1 MGRAACLIPERMEQN
16 RQRLGLVNLLVL
28 LVGGAVG
35 LALGR
40 EAGSLAAPVAMVFI
54 FMGFLVTL
62 VSWFQMGLEA
72 RERLE
77 QMEFDELSRGQGA
90 SGLFTKD
97 AETFPA
103 RRSREQ
109 FERVL
114 IPLFT
119 TLLFLGQAAA
129 CVLLWRHLA
138 QAQIVEL
145 SDAQTAQLKLAL
157 PLFGLF
163 GVVLFLIGLYTANV
177 ARLEKVRLL
186 RPSASYLLLGSG
198 LCVALASILLLSEAG
213 FLKTDDLKASPVDLI
228 SAKVLCALLGVMA
241 VETLVALVLEGY
253 RPRVKGKQA
262 RLLYDSRMVGFLGQ
276 PESVFKAAAH
286 ALDYQFGFKV
296 SETWFY
302 RFLEG
307 AAAWVILAQFG
318 ALLAS
323 TCVVLINPGEQA
335 LLERFGR
342 PVEGRDVLGP
352 GLHFKLPWPVDAVHR
367 YDTDRIQSFIIGVVQ
382 DEEEQHEKVELW
394 TKGHAK
400 EEYNLL
406 VPSRETNAARASE
419 TGNIPPVNLLTINLP
434 VHYQIT
440 NLTDWAYRNS
450 EPGKLLETL
459 TERELTRYLVSVDL
473 NDIMLQGRETAAEAI
488 RERLEKSAQASQL
501 GVRIL
506 FTGLQNIHPPVT
518 VGADFEKV
526 VSATQTREATIL
538 TARAEA
544 LQTNAMSR
552 SESYRKLRLAEAE
565 KERLEVSARARSAS
579 FTNQI
584 PAYQAAPAVYSTRA
598 YLKVL
603 QEASVAA
610 RKYVLAATN
619 TQDVIQLNLEDKFT
633 TDLLRIPTTVEKVVK
648 KADH

>member
-1 MGRAACLIPERMEQN
+1 MEQN

-77 QMEFDELSRGQGA
+77 QMEFDELARGQGA

-109 FERVL
+109 FERVF
-114 IPLFT
+114 IPVFTILF
-119 TLLFLGQAAA
+119 FLGQAAA
-129 CVLLWRHLA
+129 GFFLWRHLA
-138 QAQIVEL
+138 KAQIVEL
-145 SDAQTAQLKLAL
+145 GDVQASQLKLAL

-177 ARLEKVRLL
+177 ARLEKLRLL
-186 RPSASYLLLGSG
+186 RPSAGYLLLGAYLSFLMVG
-198 LCVALASILLLSEAG
+198 ILVSTEAG
-213 FLKTDDLKASPVDLI
+213 FFKTDVLKASPVDLI
-228 SAKVLCALLGVMA
+228 SAKVLCVLIGVMA
-241 VETLVALVLEGY
+241 FETLVALVLEVY
-253 RPRVKGKQA
+253 RPRVKGKAA

-302 RFLEG
+302 RFLER

-318 ALLAS
+318 ALLLS

-335 LLERFGR
+335 LWERLGR
-342 PVEGRDVLGP
+342 PVEGRNILEP
-352 GLHFKLPWPVDAVHR
+352 GLHFKLPWPIDEVR
-367 YDTDRIQSFIIGVVQ
+367 RFDTERIQSFIIGVVQ
-382 DEEEQHEKVELW
+382 DEDEQHEKVELW
-394 TKGHAK
+394 TKGHAL

-406 VPSRETNAARASE
+406 VPSRETNAARAAE
-419 TGNIPPVNLLTINLP
+419 PGTIPPVNLLTIKLP

-440 NLTDWAYRNS
+440 NLTDWAYHNS
-450 EPGKLLETL
+450 QPGKLLETL

-473 NDIMLQGRETAAEAI
+473 NDIMLKGRETAAEAI
-488 RERLEKSAQASQL
+488 RERLEKAAQASQL

-526 VSATQTREATIL
+526 VSATQTREAAIL

-544 LQTNAMSR
+544 LQTNAMAR
-552 SESYRKLRLAEAE
+552 SESYRKLRQAEAD
-565 KERLEVSARARSAS
+565 KQRLEVSAVARSAS

-598 YLKVL
+598 YLKIF
-603 QEASVAA
+603 QESSTAA
-610 RKYVLAATN
+610 RKYVLAGTN
-619 TQDVIQLNLEDKFT
+619 TQDVIQFNLEDKFT
-633 TDLLRIPTTVEKVVK
+633 TDLLRVPTTVEKVVK
-648 KADH
+648 KPEH